1 MNSTTKAIL
10 IIGSVL
16 IVCLTALGIAL
27 VVTSGDESA
36 PAPVATSTPDPVETN
51 DPVLELLEEVWG
63 QQSSSDQQAL
73 CTFFN
78 IDPDAA
84 YDSFNE
90 GADGLMPE
98 DTFMEFFSV
107 ECDSTT

>member
-1 MNSTTKAIL
+1 MDNKVLGAIVFA
-10 IIGSVL
+10 VL
-16 IVCLTALGIAL
+16 LLCATAFGITAI
-27 VVTSGDESA
+27 VTSGGDGA
-36 PAPVATSTPDPVETN
+36 PAPVVTSTPGPVETN
-51 DPVLELLEEVWG
+51 DPLADLLEEVWG

-73 CTFFN
+73 CTFFK

-84 YDSFNE
+84 YDSFND
-90 GADGLMPE
+90 GADGLLPE